1 MRHPRLGYKIAHM
14 GQSERQ
20 SDGSAIDAAN
30 AAVAAHLRAERAR
43 ANLKQSELA
52 EMSGLSVNTI
62 LRLENGQRVMTLS
75 QLFAITRA
83 LGVDPGH
90 FVDSA
95 QAAMR
100 K

>member
-1 MRHPRLGYKIAHM
+1 MGRTLTHM
-14 GQSERQ
+14 GDTERQ
-20 SDGSAIDAAN
+20 AENSAIDAAN

-43 ANLKQSELA
+43 ADLKQTELA
-52 EMSGLSVNTI
+52 ARTGLSVNTI
-62 LRLENGQRVMTLS
+62 LRLENGQRVMSLS
-75 QLFAITRA
+75 QLFAIAAA
-83 LGVDPGH
+83 LGVTPGD